1 MLVYF
6 ADWRSETPLKSLNAA
21 LGRVVGNRLR
31 LALWRSSFFPQAHST
46 RPPEKSSRRLGS
58 NREPPMPVHF
68 TRDDVF
74 AVGKK
79 PFRLSNQR

>member
-21 LGRVVGNRLR
+21 LGRVVGNSS
-31 LALWRSSFFPQAHST
+31 ALMAIVVLPAGTFDASAGKV
-46 RPPEKSSRRLGS
+46 EARLGS